1 MVQVRPERD
10 NKAEAIIAAGEKLFS
25 RFGYRR
31 TVMDDIARE
40 AGVAKGTLYLYFDGK
55 AAVFRAMQTR
65 NLEEVN
71 QRCDAVEAQGLGFHE
86 ALLGLLEANYGWM
99 HERYGA
105 SEHLVE
111 LGTTRLTVGA
121 DIAAAADQG
130 YAARLKAL
138 CEAAEARGEIALAA
152 FGHDAGALVT
162 TVLEAARGAKSEGGE
177 PVPAAQYRKSLARI
191 AALAAAA
198 VRP

>member
-1 MVQVRPERD
+1 MGQGRSERD
-10 NKAEAIIAAGEKLFS
+10 NKAGAIVAAGEKLFS

-31 TVMDDIARE
+31 TSMDDIARE

-55 AAVFRAMQTR
+55 AAVFRAMQSR

-71 QRCDAVEAQGLGFHE
+71 RRCAAAE
-86 ALLGLLEANYGWM
+86 ALGLDFRAALAALLEANYGWM

-111 LGTTRLTVGA
+111 LGTTRATVGA
-121 DIAAAADQG
+121 DIAADADAT
-130 YAARLKAL
+130 YAARLKRL
-138 CEAAEARGEIALAA
+138 CETSEAKGEISLAA
-152 FGHDAGALVT
+152 FGQDVEALVT

-177 PVPAAQYRKSLARI
+177 PVPPERYRESLQRI
-191 AALAAAA
+191 AALTAAA